1 MDSILNSTFFFV
13 IALGILIS
21 IHEYGHFWV
30 ARRCGVKVLTFS
42 IGFGRP
48 LWKRIGHDG
57 VEYVLAMIP
66 LGGYVK
72 MLDEN
77 EGDVAPEDI
86 EKAFNRQ
93 SLGKRALIALAGPL
107 ANLILAVL
115 LYTFVYTV
123 GVDGIKPVVGKVESP
138 SLAERAGLRSN
149 DEILAID
156 GKAVN
161 SWEVAMFSLLDKY
174 MDKSTTQLLIHDA
187 KSGAETTITIDFSG
201 AFSDDGKI
209 DVLKRMGIEPYYPKI
224 PAVLGEIQADK
235 AAEQAGLQ
243 SGDTV
248 IKVAGKPIIDWT
260 DWVKV
265 VRAHPEENIEVV
277 VERQG
282 NIVTAM
288 LLPERKKTDHG
299 DIGYVGVGPDLKVI
313 HALMQKYRVKV
324 SYSLPSAFL
333 KATEKTFDMSLLTL
347 QVIGKILIGEASV
360 SNLSGPLSIAQ
371 YAGDTA
377 NTGLISFL
385 MFLAVI
391 SISLGVLN
399 LLPIPMLDGGHLF
412 YYAIEF
418 FRGQPVPDWVQMIG
432 MKIGI
437 FVLVSLMSVAFYND
451 ILRLFGEG

>member
-1 MDSILNSTFFFV
+1 
-13 IALGILIS
+13 
-21 IHEYGHFWV
+21 
-30 ARRCGVKVLTFS
+30 
-42 IGFGRP
+42 
-48 LWKRIGHDG
+48 
-57 VEYVLAMIP
+57 
-66 LGGYVK
+66 
-72 MLDEN
+72 
-77 EGDVAPEDI
+77 
-86 EKAFNRQ
+86 
-93 SLGKRALIALAGPL
+93 
-107 ANLILAVL
+107 
-115 LYTFVYTV
+115 
-123 GVDGIKPVVGKVESP
+123 
-138 SLAERAGLRSN
+138 
-149 DEILAID
+149 
-156 GKAVN
+156 
-161 SWEVAMFSLLDKY
+161 MFSLLDKY